1 MKQTKQKYIVL
12 DTNIILN
19 DANSI
24 VTLGIDE
31 STIVVIPEVVL
42 WELDNKKSGFD
53 EVAYQARAAARILVS
68 GKICS
73 TQSLSRTITTI
84 LDIEGKKIH
93 VVGLKTY
100 NIDTSGYS
108 QNDQKIIDTASELT
122 DVLHESDVVLMTMD
136 QYMRLRAQ
144 AVGLKTADFKIV
156 EDTECEFIKTIEIA
170 DEEIFRTLHN
180 TPISQVDLF
189 YKPENYS
196 YRFVCESI
204 GQTKLAT
211 ITNKTIKVL
220 GKETEQELREQD
232 CPPINSEQLLASK
245 AIQDP
250 MVDLVLI
257 EGQAGSGKNIVA
269 LSNAIRLLK
278 TNKNKYQQIVYI
290 RNPVNDEERNEAIGF
305 LSGNDEKHAVYL
317 GPIEDTIDFI
327 IRQNIKSK
335 PSDKAGDLEVRI
347 QENIDKLKSEC
358 NIETIITTGLRG
370 RTFHNSIIIMDEWQN
385 TSQATAQKTLTRIG
399 KNCKVI
405 VIGSQNQIDNKYT
418 TKYNNGLAVLMN
430 EAKNKTVN
438 TDIGIFAIE
447 LKKVV
452 RSDMAMFAEELFSKN
467 KGS

>member
-68 GKICS
+68 GKMCS

-144 AVGLKTADFKIV
+144 AVGVKTVDFKIV
-156 EDTECEFIKTIEIA
+156 EDAECEFVKYMDVF
-170 DEEIFRTLHN
+170 DEEIFRTLHDTN
-180 TPISQVDLF
+180 IYEVDPEHT
-189 YKPENYS
+189 PENYS
-196 YRFVCESI
+196 YKFTCDKI
-204 GQTKLAT
+204 GQMKLAT
-211 ITNKTIKVL
+211 IVNSTIKVL
-220 GKETEQELREQD
+220 GKETEQKLREQD
-232 CPPINSEQLLASK
+232 CPPINSEQLLATK

-250 MVDLVLI
+250 LVDLVLM
-257 EGQAGSGKNIVA
+257 EGQAGSGKNVVA

-278 TNKNKYQQIVYI
+278 TNKDKYQQIVYI
-290 RNPVNDEERNEAIGF
+290 RNPVNDEERGEDVGY
-305 LSGNDEKHAVYL
+305 LSGNEEKYAMYL

-327 IRQNIKSK
+327 VRQKIKPK
-335 PSDKAGDLEVRI
+335 PGDKFGDLEVRV
-347 QENIDKLKSEC
+347 QEGIEKLKADCNIDA
-358 NIETIITTGLRG
+358 IITTGLRG
-370 RTFHNSIIIMDEWQN
+370 RTFHNAIVIMDEWQN
-385 TSQATAQKTLTRIG
+385 TSQATAQKALTRIG

-405 VIGSQNQIDNKYT
+405 VTGSNNQIDSKYV
-418 TKYNNGLAVLMN
+418 TKYNNGLSVLLN
-430 EAKNKTVN
+430 EARRRTVS
-438 TDIGIFAIE
+438 TGINMFAIE

-452 RSDMAMFAEELFSKN
+452 RSDMAMFAEELFNKN
-467 KGS
+467 KVR